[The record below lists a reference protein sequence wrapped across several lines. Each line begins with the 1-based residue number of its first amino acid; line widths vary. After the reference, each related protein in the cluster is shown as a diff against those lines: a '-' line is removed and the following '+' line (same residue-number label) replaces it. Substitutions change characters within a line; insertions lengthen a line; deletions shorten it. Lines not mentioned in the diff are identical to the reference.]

1 MFMKKKYLLIF
12 ILFLVLNIVP
22 HVYVALKPPQ
32 SLLNWYLTDDA
43 FYYFKVA
50 QNISEGYGI
59 TFDTLAPTNGFHPL
73 WMLVCIPVFALAR
86 FDLYL
91 PLRMLIIVLAV
102 LNAGSGYFL
111 YRLFADQKACW
122 AGWMTAFF
130 WMFLPSI
137 HSITTKLGVESGL
150 NVFTLIFFIYR
161 ISQLF
166 SAPDAKKSRPKD
178 LLGVSLAALLV
189 LFTRLDN
196 IFILVMIGVWLIFR
210 KNSIRWI
217 SQWDF
222 ILILIT
228 AVGSYYA
235 RVQSTDNIFNFLPF
249 FYMLMAFSLVLKPIC
264 LYFFGLYE
272 LHGKISL
279 KRYILKTIAA
289 LTLASLLMAGIFFL
303 LYDVLALFRGISR
316 AVLIL
321 DWAVSVLLIG
331 IYRVWLYRNQHDEY
345 GAAENNLKDNWK
357 EWLGN
362 AAVYFLPMAAALVS
376 YMLVNMQYAGSAM
389 PVSGQIKRWW
399 GQLPNTVYGRPIKT
413 LSAMIPSIFSSSTD
427 SGPFWMLI
435 RPMDGF
441 SKWMQKVM
449 DVSTNSIDSIFL
461 VVMAWLILLG
471 VVLAILSR
479 RKRVFL
485 KMAEKYVLLPLLTG
499 CVFHVISYKATG
511 YMHAKYWYWL
521 GEMILIVIALAIMVE
536 FFLEE
541 LAEQKKR
548 RWFSNTLAAI
558 AIGALLFNFGRVLL
572 SEFPVGREAPVLYD
586 YEADFDFLE
595 EHTQAGDVVGMTGG
609 GATAYFMSDRIFV
622 NLDGLI
628 NSPAY
633 FQSMQDDKTNDYLDR
648 IGLKFIYGEEQVL
661 LDSDPYRWFFTDH
674 LEYIG
679 SSSMFNLYRYCS
691 EVCP

>member
-1 MFMKKKYLLIF
+1 MKKKHLLIF
-12 ILFLVLNIVP
+12 LLFLVINIIP
-22 HVYVALKPPQ
+22 HLYVALNPPQ
-32 SLLNWYLTDDA
+32 SLLNWYVTDDA

-50 QNISEGYGI
+50 QNISEGQGI

-91 PLRMLIIVLAV
+91 PLRVLIMVLAL

-111 YRLFADQKACW
+111 YRLFADQKAKW
-122 AGWMTAFF
+122 AGWIAAFF

-150 NVFTLIFFIYR
+150 NAFVLIFFIYR
-161 ISQLF
+161 IATLI
-166 SAPDAKKSRPKD
+166 SAKDAGKSRPKD

-196 IFILVMIGVWLIFR
+196 IFLLVMVGMWLIFR
-210 KNSIRWI
+210 KNSLRWI

-222 ILILIT
+222 LLIILS

-235 RVQSTDNIFNFLPF
+235 RVQTTDNIFNFLPF
-249 FYMLMAFSLVLKPIC
+249 FYMLLAFSLVLKPLC

-272 LHGKISL
+272 LHGKITL
-279 KRYILKTIAA
+279 KRYLAKLAAA
-289 LTLASLLMAGIFFL
+289 LTLASLIMAVLFFL

-321 DWAVSVLLIG
+321 DWAFSLLSIG
-331 IYRVWLYRNQHDEY
+331 LFRVWLFRNQHEEL
-345 GAAENNLKDNWK
+345 GSPENRLKDNWK

-362 AAVYFLPMAAALVS
+362 AAAYFLPMLATLAA
-376 YMLVNMQYAGSAM
+376 YMLANQLYAGSAM

-413 LSAMIPSIFSSSTD
+413 LSAMIPRIFSPNSE

-435 RPMDGF
+435 RPVDSF
-441 SKWMQKVM
+441 SKWLERVM
-449 DVSTNSIDSIFL
+449 GVSTNSTGSAFL
-461 VVMAWLILLG
+461 VVMVWVILLG
-471 VVLAILSR
+471 LVLAVFSR
-479 RKRVFL
+479 RKRAL
-485 KMAEKYVLLPLLTG
+485 YQLAQRYALLPLLVG

-521 GEMILIVIALAIMVE
+521 GEMILVVIFMAIVLE
-536 FFLEE
+536 FFLGE
-541 LAEQKKR
+541 LVEQKKQG
-548 RWFSNTLAAI
+548 WVSNGLAVL
-558 AIGALLFNFGRVLL
+558 AIGALVFNFGQVLL
-572 SEFPVGREAPVLYD
+572 REFPVGRAAPVLYD

-595 EHTQAGDVVGMTGG
+595 EHTQPGDVIGMTGG
-609 GATAYFMSDRIFV
+609 GATAYFMPDRVFV

-633 FQSMQDDKTNDYLDR
+633 FESMQDGGTNDYLAA
-648 IGLKFIYGEEQVL
+648 IGMQYIYGEEQVL

-674 LEYIG
+674 LQYIG
-679 SSSMFNLYRYCS
+679 SSSMFNLYHYCTDA
-691 EVCP
+691 CP